1 MPLLKITE
9 SKKVTAIVTIEETT
23 ARQIEQYAAMTKGS
37 PDEVV
42 QQALDYVFSKDK
54 EFETFAKDNASAKPK
69 IALRLKKPA
78 STTASS
84 PDASTSTKGKQ
95 SEAR

>member
-9 SKKVTAIVTIEETT
+9 SKKVTAIITIEDAT
-23 ARQIEQYAAMTKGS
+23 ARQIEQYAAMTKGN

-54 EFETFAKDNASAKPK
+54 DFETYCRDHADAKPK
-69 IALRLKKPA
+69 IALRLKRPA
-78 STTASS
+78 TQTPSS
-84 PDASTSTKGKQ
+84 ADAKSG
-95 SEAR
+95 ARPGAAAVR

>member
-9 SKKVTAIVTIEETT
+9 SKKVTAIITIEDAT
-23 ARQIEQYAAMTKGS
+23 AKQIEQYAAMTKGN

-54 EFETFAKDNASAKPK
+54 DFETHCREHADAKPK
-69 IALRLKKPA
+69 IALRLKRPA
-78 STTASS
+78 TPT
-84 PDASTSTKGKQ
+84 DARPGTP
-95 SEAR
+95 ARSGSAR

>member
-23 ARQIEQYAAMTKGS
+23 ARQIEQYAAMTKGN
-37 PDEVV
+37 PDEVI

-54 EFETFAKDNASAKPK
+54 DFETYARDHADAKPK

-78 STTASS
+78 SAVQAPTS
-84 PDASTSTKGKQ
+84 PKNS
-95 SEAR
+95 ARTQAPIAR

>member
-9 SKKVTAIVTIEETT
+9 SKKVTAIVTIEDAT
-23 ARQIEQYAAMTKGS
+23 AKQIEQYAAMTKGN

-54 EFETFAKDNASAKPK
+54 DFETFCRDHADAKPK
-69 IALRLKKPA
+69 IALRLKRPA
-78 STTASS
+78 VTPATAS
-84 PDASTSTKGKQ
+84 ATKSGAA
-95 SEAR
+95 ARSGAPR

>member
-9 SKKVTAIVTIEETT
+9 SKKVTAIITIEDAT
-23 ARQIEQYAAMTKGS
+23 AKQIEQYAAMTKGN

-54 EFETFAKDNASAKPK
+54 DFETFCRDNANAKPK
-69 IALRLKKPA
+69 IALRLKRPA
-78 STTASS
+78 TPAATAS
-84 PDASTSTKGKQ
+84 DAKSGAA
-95 SEAR
+95 ARSGAAR